1 MRSLSEAERDTN
13 AALLGKFEMPTIVY
27 VNNIV
32 VTTEEEIA

>member
-1 MRSLSEAERDTN
+1 MLKNKVEPYRN
-13 AALLGKFEMPTIVY
+13 ALGKFEMQTIVY